1 MWVCFDHAL
10 KANLSFGEMSL
21 VHMLFAELFV
31 FVLACASCFFNLIYL
46 SGEKYLAQLLFTKLF
61 GLFIGMYQLL
71 FQRNQYPENWT
82 LSRLSIE
89 LLYQCWKQFLRRLS
103 NTVWQFLERS
113 SHGYWI
119 SSFVRK
125 YKVFSIKGSAFSEY
139 YWRENVTE
147 GIRTSIFQLFLW
159 AYASSNWNENNLV

>member
-1 MWVCFDHAL
+1 
-10 KANLSFGEMSL
+10 MSL

-46 SGEKYLAQLLFTKLF
+46 SGEKYLAHLLFTKLF

-89 LLYQCWKQFLRRLS
+89 LLYQCWKQFLRRLL

-139 YWRENVTE
+139 WVKMSLKELELVSFNYSYERMLHQIEMK
-147 GIRTSIFQLFLW
+147 ITSYRL
-159 AYASSNWNENNLV
+159 SV